1 MKIIFLDIDGVISTA
16 QCWGRGNDNKWDAY
30 MFDPKCVAVLNFIL
44 KETGAEI
51 ILSSDWKSHYTLFE
65 MNEIF
70 AHNGVIKGPIGFTP
84 SLKSYRGDNL
94 EGGRSDEIHEWLNHH
109 AKKPILKGGMD
120 KVYDIKWVA
129 VDDLDMSEK
138 FGDISGNYIRG
149 LKNFV
154 HCPKHMEGIKQT
166 GIKEKILKF
175 LE

>member
-1 MKIIFLDIDGVISTA
+1 MKIIFLDIDGVIATS

-51 ILSSDWKSHYTLFE
+51 VLSSDWKSHYSLFE

-70 AHNGVIKGPIGFTP
+70 AHNGVLKGPISFTP

-94 EGGRSDEIHEWLNHH
+94 EGGRSDEIHDWLKHH
-109 AKKPILKGGMD
+109 CTSSKVSQKPRE
-120 KVYDIKWVA
+120 YDIKWVA
-129 VDDLDMSEK
+129 IDDLDMTEK
-138 FGDISGNYIRG
+138 FGDISGNYQTG
-149 LKNFV
+149 LSNLV
-154 HCPKHMEGIKQT
+154 HCKRVMEGIKQS
-166 GIKEKILKF
+166 GVKEKILKF